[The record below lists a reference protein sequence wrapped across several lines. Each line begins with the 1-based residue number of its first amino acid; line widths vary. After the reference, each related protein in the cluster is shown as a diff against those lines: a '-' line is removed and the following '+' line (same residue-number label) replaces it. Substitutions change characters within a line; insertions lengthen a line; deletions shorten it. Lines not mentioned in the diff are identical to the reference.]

1 MPIKVEDDPLEKLE
15 EDIRRLKNRYDQF
28 FSGIQKMPPLQER
41 RNIDVFIHELSKE
54 KIRDN
59 SRRFR
64 LNQLLSRY
72 NQMREMWG
80 RRMREREEGPLEFK
94 RRQAAMAEDPEF
106 AAAARRE
113 ADAEPPRVTSA
124 VTSTVTSTRP
134 DPYVKVSPAS
144 NGEEV
149 RKLYEQ
155 IEREHFKLG
164 KLPPVTFDQLTQMVQ
179 KQSEIV
185 RSKYRVSTVAF
196 RVETID
202 GKVKLKAK
210 PLQE

>member
-1 MPIKVEDDPLEKLE
+1 MPTKLEDDPLEKLE

-28 FSGIQKMPPLQER
+28 FAGIQRTPPQQER

-64 LNQLLSRY
+64 FNQLITRY
-72 NQMREMWG
+72 NQLRVMWG

-94 RRQAAMAEDPEF
+94 RRQSAMADEPDF
-106 AAAARRE
+106 AAASRPE
-113 ADAEPPRVTSA
+113 PEPPRVTSSKA
-124 VTSTVTSTRP
+124 
-134 DPYVKVSPAS
+134 DPYVRVTKAS

-185 RSKYRVSTVAF
+185 RSKYQVNTVAF

>member
-28 FSGIQKMPPLQER
+28 FAGIQKMPPQQER

-64 LNQLLSRY
+64 FNQLLTRY
-72 NQMREMWG
+72 NQLREMWG

-94 RRQAAMAEDPEF
+94 RRQVAMAAEPEV
-106 AAAARRE
+106 AAARRPEPE
-113 ADAEPPRVTSA
+113 APRVTSNK
-124 VTSTVTSTRP
+124 P
-134 DPYVKVSPAS
+134 DPYVRVTTTS

-185 RSKYRVSTVAF
+185 RSKYQVNTVAF

-210 PLQE
+210 PLQEP

>member
-28 FSGIQKMPPLQER
+28 FAGIQKTPPQQER

-64 LNQLLSRY
+64 FNQLITRY
-72 NQMREMWG
+72 NQLREMWG

-94 RRQAAMAEDPEF
+94 RRQAVMNEEPDF
-106 AAAARRE
+106 AAARRPE
-113 ADAEPPRVTSA
+113 PEPPRVTSNK
-124 VTSTVTSTRP
+124 P
-134 DPYVKVSPAS
+134 DPYVRVTTAS

-185 RSKYRVSTVAF
+185 RSKYQVNTVAF

-210 PLQE
+210 PLQEP

>member
-1 MPIKVEDDPLEKLE
+1 MPIKLEDDPLEKLE

-28 FSGIQKMPPLQER
+28 FSGIQKAPPLQER

-64 LNQLLSRY
+64 MNQLLSRY

-94 RRQAAMAEDPEF
+94 RRQAAMSAEPEV
-106 AAAARRE
+106 AAASRPE
-113 ADAEPPRVTSA
+113 PEPPRVTSA
-124 VTSTVTSTRP
+124 KS
-134 DPYVKVSPAS
+134 DPYVKVTTKS

-179 KQSEIV
+179 KQTEIV
-185 RSKYRVSTVAF
+185 RSKYQVTTVAF

>member
-28 FSGIQKMPPLQER
+28 FAGIQKMAPQQER

-64 LNQLLSRY
+64 FNQLITRY
-72 NQMREMWG
+72 NQLREMWG

-94 RRQAAMAEDPEF
+94 RRQAAMSEEPDF
-106 AAAARRE
+106 AAARRP
-113 ADAEPPRVTSA
+113 DPGPVPVTSKG
-124 VTSTVTSTRP
+124 S
-134 DPYVKVSPAS
+134 DPYVRVTTAS

-164 KLPPVTFDQLTQMVQ
+164 KLPPVTFDQLTQMVE
-179 KQSEIV
+179 KQSQIV
-185 RSKYRVSTVAF
+185 RSKYQVNTVAF

>member
-1 MPIKVEDDPLEKLE
+1 
-15 EDIRRLKNRYDQF
+15 
-28 FSGIQKMPPLQER
+28 
-41 RNIDVFIHELSKE
+41 
-54 KIRDN
+54 
-59 SRRFR
+59 
-64 LNQLLSRY
+64 
-72 NQMREMWG
+72 MWG

-94 RRQAAMAEDPEF
+94 RRQAAMAEEPDF
-106 AAAARRE
+106 AAAPPPEPA
-113 ADAEPPRVTSA
+113 PPRVTSGK
-124 VTSTVTSTRP
+124 P
-134 DPYVKVSPAS
+134 DPYVRVTKAS

-164 KLPPVTFDQLTQMVQ
+164 KLPPVTIDQLSQMVQ

-185 RSKYRVSTVAF
+185 RSKYQVNTVAF

-210 PLQE
+210 PLQET

>member
-28 FSGIQKMPPLQER
+28 FAGIQKAPPLQER

-64 LNQLLSRY
+64 FNQLLTRY
-72 NQMREMWG
+72 NQLREMWG

-94 RRQAAMAEDPEF
+94 RRQAVMSEEPEP
-106 AAAARRE
+106 AAAHRP
-113 ADAEPPRVTSA
+113 DPEPPRVTSNK
-124 VTSTVTSTRP
+124 P
-134 DPYVKVSPAS
+134 DPYVRVTTAS

-164 KLPPVTFDQLTQMVQ
+164 KLPPVTIDQLTQMVQ

-185 RSKYRVSTVAF
+185 RSKYQVNTVAF

>member
-1 MPIKVEDDPLEKLE
+1 MPTKVEDDPLEKLE

-28 FSGIQKMPPLQER
+28 FSGIQKAPPLQER

-64 LNQLLSRY
+64 MNQLLSRY

-94 RRQAAMAEDPEF
+94 RRQAAMAEEPEV
-106 AAAARRE
+106 AAARRPE
-113 ADAEPPRVTSA
+113 PEPPRVTSA
-124 VTSTVTSTRP
+124 KS
-134 DPYVKVSPAS
+134 DPYVKVTTKS

-164 KLPPVTFDQLTQMVQ
+164 KPPPVTFDQLTQMVQ
-179 KQSEIV
+179 KQTEIV
-185 RSKYRVSTVAF
+185 RSKYQVTTVAF

>member
-1 MPIKVEDDPLEKLE
+1 MSTKLEDDPLEKLE

-28 FSGIQKMPPLQER
+28 FAGIQKMAPQQER
-41 RNIDVFIHELSKE
+41 RNIDVFIHELSKD

-64 LNQLLSRY
+64 FNQLITRY
-72 NQMREMWG
+72 NQLREMWG
-80 RRMREREEGPLEFK
+80 RRMREREEGPLDFR
-94 RRQAAMAEDPEF
+94 RRQAAMADEPEP
-106 AAAARRE
+106 AAAPPPPP
-113 ADAEPPRVTSA
+113 EPRRVTSN
-124 VTSTVTSTRP
+124 RP
-134 DPYVKVSPAS
+134 DPYVRVTPAS

-210 PLQE
+210 PLQEP

>member
-28 FSGIQKMPPLQER
+28 FAGIQKAPPLQER
-41 RNIDVFIHELSKE
+41 RNIDVFIHELSRE
-54 KIRDN
+54 KVRDN

-64 LNQLLSRY
+64 MNQLLSRY
-72 NQMREMWG
+72 NQLREMWG

-94 RRQAAMAEDPEF
+94 RRQAVMAEEPDF
-106 AAAARRE
+106 AAARRPQP
-113 ADAEPPRVTSA
+113 EPPRVTSA
-124 VTSTVTSTRP
+124 KP
-134 DPYVKVSPAS
+134 DPYVRVTTAS

-164 KLPPVTFDQLTQMVQ
+164 KLPPVTIDQLTQMVQ

-185 RSKYRVSTVAF
+185 RSKYQVNTVAF

-210 PLQE
+210 PLQET

>member
-1 MPIKVEDDPLEKLE
+1 MPIKVEDDPLDKLE

-28 FSGIQKMPPLQER
+28 FAGIQKAPPLQER
-41 RNIDVFIHELSKE
+41 RNIDVFIHEFSKE

-64 LNQLLSRY
+64 MNQLLSRY
-72 NQMREMWG
+72 NQLREMWG

-94 RRQAAMAEDPEF
+94 RRQAAMADEPEV
-106 AAAARRE
+106 AAARRPGP
-113 ADAEPPRVTSA
+113 EPPRVTSG
-124 VTSTVTSTRP
+124 VTSNRP
-134 DPYVKVSPAS
+134 DPYVRVTTKS

-185 RSKYRVSTVAF
+185 RSKYQVNTVAF

>member
-1 MPIKVEDDPLEKLE
+1 MPIKLEDDPLEKLE

-28 FSGIQKMPPLQER
+28 FAGIQKMPPMQER
-41 RNIDVFIHELSKE
+41 RNIDVFIHELSKS

-72 NQMREMWG
+72 NQLREMWG

-94 RRQAAMAEDPEF
+94 RRQAVMSEEPDLGAAHHPEP
-106 AAAARRE
+106 E
-113 ADAEPPRVTSA
+113 APRVTS
-124 VTSTVTSTRP
+124 VKP
-134 DPYVKVSPAS
+134 DPYVRVTTAS

-164 KLPPVTFDQLTQMVQ
+164 KLPPVTIDQLRQMVQ
-179 KQSEIV
+179 KQSELV
-185 RSKYRVSTVAF
+185 RSKYQVNTVAF

-210 PLQE
+210 PLQET

>member
-1 MPIKVEDDPLEKLE
+1 MPIKQEDDPLEKLE

-28 FSGIQKMPPLQER
+28 FAGIQKTPPVQER
-41 RNIDVFIHELSKE
+41 RNIDVFIHELSRL

-64 LNQLLSRY
+64 LNQLLTRY

-94 RRQAAMAEDPEF
+94 RRQAAMSSEDREI
-106 AAAARRE
+106 AAAALRTV
-113 ADAEPPRVTSA
+113 EPPRVTPS
-124 VTSTVTSTRP
+124 VTSGKS
-134 DPYVKVSPAS
+134 DPYVRVTPGS
-144 NGEEV
+144 NGEAV
-149 RKLYEQ
+149 RKLYNQ

-164 KLPPVTFDQLTQMVQ
+164 KLPPVTYDQLNQMVQ
-179 KQSEIV
+179 KQSEAV
-185 RSKYRVSTVAF
+185 RTKYQVSTVAF

-210 PLQE
+210 PIA

>member
-1 MPIKVEDDPLEKLE
+1 MPIKQEDDPLEKLE

-28 FSGIQKMPPLQER
+28 FAGIQKMPPLQER
-41 RNIDVFIHELSKE
+41 RNIDVFIHELSRD

-64 LNQLLSRY
+64 FNQLTSRY
-72 NQMREMWG
+72 NQLREMWG
-80 RRMREREEGPLEFK
+80 RRMREREEGPLEFN
-94 RRQAAMAEDPEF
+94 RRQAAMTRAPEE
-106 AAAARRE
+106 RE
-113 ADAEPPRVTSA
+113 APARPVEAPRVTSGKA
-124 VTSTVTSTRP
+124 
-134 DPYVKVSPAS
+134 DPYVRVTPGS

-155 IEREHFKLG
+155 IEREHLKLG
-164 KLPPVTFDQLTQMVQ
+164 KLPPVTLDQLSSMVQ
-179 KQSEIV
+179 KQSEAV
-185 RSKYRVSTVAF
+185 RSKYHVSTVAF

-210 PLQE
+210 PMSE

>member
-28 FSGIQKMPPLQER
+28 FSGIQKAPPLQER

-64 LNQLLSRY
+64 MNQLLSRY

-94 RRQAAMAEDPEF
+94 RRQAAMAAEPEV
-106 AAAARRE
+106 AAARRPE
-113 ADAEPPRVTSA
+113 PEPPRVTSA
-124 VTSTVTSTRP
+124 KS
-134 DPYVKVSPAS
+134 DPYVRVTTKS

-185 RSKYRVSTVAF
+185 RSKYQVNTVAF

>member
-1 MPIKVEDDPLEKLE
+1 
-15 EDIRRLKNRYDQF
+15 
-28 FSGIQKMPPLQER
+28 
-41 RNIDVFIHELSKE
+41 
-54 KIRDN
+54 
-59 SRRFR
+59 
-64 LNQLLSRY
+64 
-72 NQMREMWG
+72 MREMWG
-80 RRMREREEGPLEFK
+80 RRMREREEGPLDFK
-94 RRQAAMAEDPEF
+94 RRQAAMSSEDREL

-113 ADAEPPRVTSA
+113 SEPPRVTSA
-124 VTSTVTSTRP
+124 KP
-134 DPYVKVSPAS
+134 DPYVRVTPAS

>member
-28 FSGIQKMPPLQER
+28 FAGIQKMPPQQER
-41 RNIDVFIHELSKE
+41 RNIDVFIHELSKN

-64 LNQLLSRY
+64 FNQLLTRY
-72 NQMREMWG
+72 NQLREMWG

-94 RRQAAMAEDPEF
+94 RRQAVMSEPQFVPPPPAP
-106 AAAARRE
+106 
-113 ADAEPPRVTSA
+113 EPPRVTSN
-124 VTSTVTSTRP
+124 RP
-134 DPYVKVSPAS
+134 DPYVRVTTAS

-185 RSKYRVSTVAF
+185 RSRYQVNTVAF